1 MVDLKVCYEE
11 EDLFPKIFTLFEERP
26 YGVLFYN
33 PDNRDSFDS
42 NHAVIYK
49 EKITDLKATL
59 EDVVSFY
66 KEKGLRPIIY
76 QSMLDDAWFEDIK
89 DELTAAGFKSWGE
102 TQRYMLPLGENKI
115 VPNPAIKVR
124 KIEKWDD
131 SVTNVFLEAEE
142 PWEVAVAKK
151 SMDNPNQWMFAAYL
165 GDKPIG
171 LLYGHVNEKVC
182 RGDYLLVSKKHR
194 GIGAGRALFYAFTE
208 WVKESGIENTYI
220 WPDGD
225 TPARIYLE
233 GGYRF
238 VEDRTAGR
246 AVYEG

>member
-1 MVDLKVCYEE
+1 MVDLKICYEE
-11 EDLFPKIFTLFEERP
+11 EDLFPKIFTLYEERP

-33 PDNRDSFDS
+33 PDNRDSLDS

-76 QSMLDDAWFEDIK
+76 QSMLDDAWFEEIK

-102 TQRYMLPLGENKI
+102 TQRYMLPLADNKL
-115 VPNPAIKVR
+115 VPNPEIEVR
-124 KIEKWDD
+124 KINKWDD

-142 PWEVAVAKK
+142 PWEIEVARK
-151 SMDNPNQWMFAAYL
+151 SMDNPKQWMFAAYL

-171 LLYGHVNEKVC
+171 LLYGHCNDNVC
-182 RGDYLLVSKKHR
+182 RVDYLLVSKPYR
-194 GIGAGRALFYAFTE
+194 GIGAGKSLFNAFAE
-208 WVKESGIENTYI
+208 WFKETAVENAYI

-225 TPARIYLE
+225 APAHIYEE
-233 GGYRF
+233 GGFRF
-238 VEDRTAGR
+238 VEDRIAGR